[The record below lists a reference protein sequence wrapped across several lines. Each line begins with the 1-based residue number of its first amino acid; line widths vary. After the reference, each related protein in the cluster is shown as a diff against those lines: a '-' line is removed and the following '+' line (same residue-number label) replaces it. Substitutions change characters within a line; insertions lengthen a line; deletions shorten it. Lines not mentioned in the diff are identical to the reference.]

1 MRGLATRASWASTC
15 LAGASRLESL
25 LLYAESPPA
34 TYFGDAICARR
45 RLWLRCGECGAGSR
59 CMQDLMK
66 RGERRTDLPRD
77 AIRMRSFF
85 PPAEIAKNL
94 VLSPSVI
101 SARVVSARSR
111 PLGHAAT
118 RPHRS
123 PFGTIRLWYDIA
135 VFVAVLSFH
144 SARYRSDYVPRR
156 PLEARVIS
164 ARSRPR
170 PHGLTPIT
178 VLWYTIRLWYDIAVF
193 VAVLSFHSARYRS
206 GYGPRRPLEARVI
219 SARSR
224 DLDLGSTASLTPI
237 TVLAFWYD
245 TTLV

>member
-1 MRGLATRASWASTC
+1 MATRTCVGLQRGLPGRRRAWQVQVALNRCYYMLNRRRRLTSATPSV
-15 LAGASRLESL
+15 L
-25 LLYAESPPA
+25 
-34 TYFGDAICARR
+34 GDAI
-45 RLWLRCGECGAGSR
+45 WLRCGECGAGSR

-85 PPAEIAKNL
+85 PPAEIAMYI

-170 PHGLTPIT
+170 PHTPT
-178 VLWYTIRLWYDIAVF
+178 
-193 VAVLSFHSARYRS
+193 
-206 GYGPRRPLEARVI
+206 
-219 SARSR
+219 
-224 DLDLGSTASLTPI
+224 DLGSPC
-237 TVLAFWYD
+237 
-245 TTLV
+245 